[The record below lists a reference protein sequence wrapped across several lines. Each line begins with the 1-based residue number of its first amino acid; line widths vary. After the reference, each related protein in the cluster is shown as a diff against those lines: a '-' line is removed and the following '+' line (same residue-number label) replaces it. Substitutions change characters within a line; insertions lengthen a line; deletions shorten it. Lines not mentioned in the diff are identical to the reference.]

1 MIKYIISTG
10 KTQPDKFS
18 TLWGSCRRAGVC
30 VKIFDILTIAEVF
43 SLIKEIEIQGCVTV
57 PEEVSGDDFIDKFLA
72 FIEENNWSFGG
83 GYRTIIDGYY
93 MNEDGTRGKHVLDA

>member
-1 MIKYIISTG
+1 M
-10 KTQPDKFS
+10 
-18 TLWGSCRRAGVC
+18 
-30 VKIFDILTIAEVF
+30 
-43 SLIKEIEIQGCVTV
+43 IKEIEIQGCVTV

-93 MNEDGTRGKHVLDA
+93 MNEDGTRGKHVLDAWMKISALLKFCTAERN

>member
-1 MIKYIISTG
+1 MCHRS
-10 KTQPDKFS
+10 
-18 TLWGSCRRAGVC
+18 W
-30 VKIFDILTIAEVF
+30 
-43 SLIKEIEIQGCVTV
+43 
-57 PEEVSGDDFIDKFLA
+57 DDFIDKFLA